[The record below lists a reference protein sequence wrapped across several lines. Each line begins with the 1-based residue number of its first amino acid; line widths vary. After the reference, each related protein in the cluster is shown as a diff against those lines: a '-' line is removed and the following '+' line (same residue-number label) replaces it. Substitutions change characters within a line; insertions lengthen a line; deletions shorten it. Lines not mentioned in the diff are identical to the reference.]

1 MSSWMGMQG
10 RRVEL
15 GFMFYSNE
23 DVKPLQV
30 FIETIVRPPTCIC
43 NTYPNNVACSAGPA
57 A

>member
-1 MSSWMGMQG
+1 MGMQG